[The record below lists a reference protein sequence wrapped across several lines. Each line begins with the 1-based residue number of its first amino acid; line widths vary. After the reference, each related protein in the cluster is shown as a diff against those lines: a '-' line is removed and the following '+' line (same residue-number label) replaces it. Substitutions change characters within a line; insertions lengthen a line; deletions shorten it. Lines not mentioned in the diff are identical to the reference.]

1 MIPTLIKLA
10 GQIIVE
16 IQFVDALDGEVY
28 FLFANELTTE
38 AIQLCK
44 AITVQ
49 S

>member
-16 IQFVDALDGEVY
+16 IQFVGALDGEVY
-28 FLFANELTTE
+28 FLFVNELMTGV
-38 AIQLCK
+38 IQLCK
-44 AITVQ
+44 VITVQ